1 MSKYY
6 LNEYSLRGQ
15 FKDIEDFADKLIE
28 ETIPVLER
36 VYASEGN
43 LVYKKDTLWSAEV
56 CNDISL
62 HEVFRLYR
70 DLKVSWQSVF
80 FVNHIGIQMIS
91 MK

>member
-62 HEVFRLYR
+62 HEV
-70 DLKVSWQSVF
+70 LKQKR
-80 FVNHIGIQMIS
+80 IS
-91 MK
+91 AISRFKSELAK